1 MPDGLGRRVVE
12 GRVDKDMTIED
23 AISLIRA
30 KYEENMTK
38 KWIRKPVAYTLY
50 EVWKIVDSEVVLKPS
65 APTPIKPYDLLYEE
79 GGANTT

>member
-1 MPDGLGRRVVE
+1 ME
-12 GRVDKDMTIED
+12 GRVDKGMTIED

-38 KWIRKPVAYTLY
+38 KWIRNPVAYTLY
-50 EVWKIVDSEVVLKPS
+50 EVWKIVDSEVVLEPSATTKPS
-65 APTPIKPYDLLYEE
+65 TPTKPYDLLYEE

>member
-1 MPDGLGRRVVE
+1 
-12 GRVDKDMTIED
+12 MTIED
-23 AISLIRA
+23 TISLIRA

-38 KWIRKPVAYTLY
+38 KWIRNPVAYTLY

-65 APTPIKPYDLLYEE
+65 APTKPSTPTPTRPYDLLYEE

>member
-1 MPDGLGRRVVE
+1 ME

-38 KWIRKPVAYTLY
+38 KWIRNPVAYTLY
-50 EVWKIVDSEVVLKPS
+50 EVWKIVDSEVVLEPSTPNKPS
-65 APTPIKPYDLLYEE
+65 APAKPYDLLYEE

>member
-1 MPDGLGRRVVE
+1 ME

-38 KWIRKPVAYTLY
+38 KWVQNPVAYTLY
-50 EVWKIVDSEVVLKPS
+50 EVWKIVGSEVVLEPSTPNKPS
-65 APTPIKPYDLLYEE
+65 TPTKPYDLLYEE

>member
-1 MPDGLGRRVVE
+1 
-12 GRVDKDMTIED
+12 MTIED

-38 KWIRKPVAYTLY
+38 KWIRNPVAYTLY

-65 APTPIKPYDLLYEE
+65 ASTPSRNQPYDLLHEE

>member
-38 KWIRKPVAYTLY
+38 KWIRNPVAYTLY
-50 EVWKIVDSEVVLKPS
+50 EVWKIMDSKVVLEPS
-65 APTPIKPYDLLYEE
+65 TPTKPYDLLYEE

>member
-1 MPDGLGRRVVE
+1 ME

-50 EVWKIVDSEVVLKPS
+50 EVWKIVDSEVVLEPS
-65 APTPIKPYDLLYEE
+65 APTKPSTPTKPYDLLYEE

>member
-1 MPDGLGRRVVE
+1 ME

-23 AISLIRA
+23 TISLIRA
-30 KYEENMTK
+30 KYEENMAK

-50 EVWKIVDSEVVLKPS
+50 EVWKIVDSEVVLEPSTPNKPS
-65 APTPIKPYDLLYEE
+65 TPTKPYDLLYEE

>member
-1 MPDGLGRRVVE
+1 
-12 GRVDKDMTIED
+12 MTIED

-50 EVWKIVDSEVVLKPS
+50 EVWKIVDSEVVLEPS
-65 APTPIKPYDLLYEE
+65 APTPSRNQPYDLLYEE